1 MEILL
6 PIIALIWAVLN
17 IILFFKVWR
26 ACDDIRRIADKY
38 DPDGKAKREEEKRR
52 REESAFDALPWMP
65 DKSNK

>member
-17 IILFFKVWR
+17 IILFFKVWS

-38 DPDGKAKREEEKRR
+38 DPDGKTKREAGKRASD
-52 REESAFDALPWMP
+52 EASYNAMLED
-65 DKSNK
+65 N